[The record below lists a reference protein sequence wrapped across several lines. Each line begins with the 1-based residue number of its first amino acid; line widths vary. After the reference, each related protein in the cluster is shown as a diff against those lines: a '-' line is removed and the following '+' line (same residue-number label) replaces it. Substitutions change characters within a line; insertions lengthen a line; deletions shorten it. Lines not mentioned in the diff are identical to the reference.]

1 MFFVQIPYRAA
12 VLMSGWMETV
22 EAVNSAVNNVVWGV
36 PMLVLLLSVGVYLTF
51 GTRFFQVT
59 KFGYTLK
66 NTILAV
72 FRRKDVVKAKDK
84 NAISQFQ
91 ALATALAATVGT
103 GNIVGVA
110 TAIAAG
116 GAGSI
121 FWMWVSAF
129 FGMMTKYAEIV
140 LGIYFRHRNEK
151 GEWIGGP
158 MYYIEKGLRQK
169 WLAVMF
175 AVFCLFASFG
185 IGSIAQVNGISTA
198 MKSSFRV
205 PNFVT
210 GIVVCVIVAVIVLGG
225 MKRIVTVTE
234 KFVPLMAVLYIIGAV
249 AVIAANYK
257 NIVPAFGE
265 IFSGAFNL
273 RSLGGGVMGYGIAR
287 AMRYGFARGVFSNEA
302 GLGSSVL
309 VHSSADVGEPVKQ
322 GLWGIFEVF
331 FDTIVICTLTAFSI
345 LTTGAHN
352 VPGLEG
358 IQVTMYAFESVFGAA
373 GSYVVS
379 VGIVLFAFSTLL
391 GWSVYG
397 CRVSEYLGGLKFMKI
412 YKCLFLIVTFVG
424 SVSSVRLV
432 WDISDTFNGLMAL
445 PNLIGVLLLSPLVF
459 RITENYRQRVFL
471 HKSIKPM
478 RSFYENQKF
487 KENRS

>member
-1 MFFVQIPYRAA
+1 MDKFMETAESINAA
-12 VLMSGWMETV
+12 V
-22 EAVNSAVNNVVWGV
+22 NDVVWGV
-36 PMLVLLLSVGVYLTF
+36 PMLVLLLAVGVYLSF
-51 GTRFFQVT
+51 GTKFFQIT
-59 KFGYTLK
+59 KFGYALK
-66 NTILAV
+66 NTIFAV
-72 FRRKDVVKAKDK
+72 FKSKDATRSKDK

-116 GAGSI
+116 GAGAI

-140 LGIYFRHRNEK
+140 LGLYFRRRNEN

-158 MYYIEKGLRQK
+158 MYYIEKGLHQK
-169 WLAVMF
+169 WLAVLF

-198 MKSSFRV
+198 MESSFHV
-205 PNFVT
+205 PKIVT
-210 GIVVCVIVAVIVLGG
+210 GIVVCTLVAIIVLGG
-225 MKRIVTVTE
+225 IQRIVTVTE
-234 KFVPLMAVLYIIGAV
+234 KFVPFMAILYVVGAL

-257 NIVPAFGE
+257 NIFPAFGE
-265 IFSGAFNL
+265 IFAGAFHL
-273 RSLGGGVMGYGIAR
+273 KSVGGGVVGYGIAR

-309 VHSSADVGEPVKQ
+309 VHTCADVDEPVKQ

-331 FDTIVICTLTAFSI
+331 FDTIVICTLTAFAI
-345 LTTGAHN
+345 LTTGAHR
-352 VPGLEG
+352 VEGLEG
-358 IQVTMYAFESVFGAA
+358 VNITMHAFESVFGAA
-373 GSYVVS
+373 GSSAVS

-397 CRVSEYLGGLKFMKI
+397 CRVAEYLGGQKFKTV
-412 YKCLFLIVTFVG
+412 YKFLFLAVVLIG
-424 SVSSVRLV
+424 SVSSVQLV
-432 WDISDTFNGLMAL
+432 WDVSDTFNGLMAL
-445 PNLIGVLLLSPLVF
+445 PNLIGVLCLSPLVF
-459 RITENYRQRVFL
+459 RITKNYKERVFL
-471 HKSIKPM
+471 HKSVKPM
-478 RSFYENQKF
+478 LSFYDKDIKN
-487 KENRS
+487 S